1 MSKSNVGL
9 DATETARPGQITRG
23 HFDWSVVDPS
33 TAVAELLADAA
44 GCEPAEVGPLYD
56 TVDSDALDSL
66 VRHGES
72 ASDCTVTFPRRLRGQ
87 RLGRRRGAGLR
98 SGDHGLIPGR
108 GRDVAA

>member
-1 MSKSNVGL
+1 MSKSDVGI
-9 DATETARPGQITRG
+9 DADEAAHTGQLTRR
-23 HFDWSVVDPS
+23 HFDWSAVDPS

-72 ASDCTVTFPRRLRGQ
+72 AAGCTVTFPHDGFEVSV
-87 RLGRRRGAGLR
+87 
-98 SGDHGLIPGR
+98 SGDGEVLVYAPENSS
-108 GRDVAA
+108 

>member
-72 ASDCTVTFPRRLRGQ
+72 ASDCTVTFPHDGFEVSV
-87 RLGRRRGAGLR
+87 
-98 SGDHGLIPGR
+98 SGDGEVLVYAPETT
-108 GRDVAA
+108 A